1 MNTKWSMWTASALV
15 AAALLLPQPGRAQAV
30 AQAGVAAQ
38 GGKSSNQM
46 GRMKN
51 SERWAAAVRQADHR
65 AEHLRKH
72 GKGKGK

>member
-1 MNTKWSMWTASALV
+1 MKRKWSMWMASALV
-15 AAALLLPQPGRAQAV
+15 AAALLLPEPGRAQAV

-38 GGKSSNQM
+38 NGKSSNQM

-51 SERWAAAVRQADHR
+51 SERWAAAVRHADNR
-65 AEHLRKH
+65 AAHFRKH